1 MGRVREE
8 VLMDEGGPP
17 SKDRVLL
24 RDTRG
29 DTTRRR
35 RQRWEGGGH
44 LEPPQAGRGKKDPAL
59 EPLEGAQGI

>member
-24 RDTRG
+24 RDIG
-29 DTTRRR
+29 DATRRQ